1 MTKNTHTA
9 KLPDGTIAERTSS
22 SGRAYLFCVA
32 TLPSYELALKR
43 ASKPSE
49 TDASNYNYH
58 LKVIAEKGTTYQTKW
73 SGQTDEAFAAQCA
86 KRVAD
91 YTAANMGATSAAE
104 YVAIKV
110 AERIAH
116 IEELKAN
123 GHFKKWIVQG
133 WQSRA
138 DLAQKELDKALKSEW
153 LIAADAKIIP
163 VTMVTK

>member
-1 MTKNTHTA
+1 MTKNIHTA
-9 KLPDGTIAERTSS
+9 KLPDGTIAKRTSF

-49 TDASNYNYH
+49 TDASNYKYH
-58 LKVIAEKGTTYQTKW
+58 LRVIAEKGTTYQTKW
-73 SGQTDEAFAAQCA
+73 NNETNEEYAARCA
-86 KRVAD
+86 ERVAEAIED
-91 YTAANMGATSAAE
+91 NKGATSAAE

-116 IEELKAN
+116 IEDLKAN

-153 LIAADAKIIP
+153 LIVADAKIIP
-163 VTMVTK
+163 VTMVTE